1 MGYYYNLFKMTY
13 EKKSAAHTLNEQIV
27 FIQTDKPIT
36 TSRLIAKTF
45 EKRHDNVLRDIE
57 ILGCS
62 NGFRLLN
69 FEESTYKNEQNKNQP
84 EYLITK
90 DGFTMLAF
98 GYTGDKAMQFKES
111 YIERFNAM
119 EMQLQKNYIANQALL
134 SSYNNVQQLINQCY
148 AFVEDNY
155 TWYAASQ
162 LRLLSGKSSTGGYQR
177 KAKLMGMEAKMKKV
191 PYRGQL
197 CWFVRHDAVN
207 EILSVKQN
215 HITAVAMVNLLQKPQ
230 AAQMQMAFGNTQ
242 GGSHA

>member
-1 MGYYYNLFKMTY
+1 MGYYYNFFKMTY
-13 EKKSAAHTLNEQIV
+13 KKESAALTINEQLV
-27 FIQTDKPIT
+27 FIQSDKPIT

-45 EKRHDNVLRDIE
+45 EKRHDNVLRDIVT
-57 ILGCS
+57 LGCS
-62 NGFRLLN
+62 DAFSLLN
-69 FEESTYKNEQNKNQP
+69 FEESNYIDTRGKRQP
-84 EYLITK
+84 EYQITK
-90 DGFTMLAF
+90 DGFVLLVM
-98 GYTGDKAMQFKES
+98 GYIGDKAMQFKER

-119 EMQLQKNYIANQALL
+119 EMQLQKNFIANQALL
-134 SSYNNVQQLINQCY
+134 SSYNNVQQLINQCH

-177 KAKLMGMEAKMKKV
+177 KAKIMGMEAKMKKV
-191 PYRGQL
+191 LYRGQL

-215 HITAVAMVNLLQKPQ
+215 HITAVAMVNLMQKPQ

-242 GGSHA
+242 GGANV